1 MIGINRSAGCG
12 RFIPRRIA
20 SWARCVRD
28 RIRRRHS
35 TVARVTLQ
43 DAVLLQPVRGE
54 VLEGLSL
61 AEVVVRREDN
71 SLAFQPILSART
83 TRRNL

>member
-1 MIGINRSAGCG
+1 VFEIEYAGVT
-12 RFIPRRIA
+12 A
-20 SWARCVRD
+20 QW
-28 RIRRRHS
+28 
-35 TVARVTLQ
+35 ARVTLQ

-61 AEVVVRREDN
+61 AELVRREDD